1 MTCKYLDWCRG
12 MVLTNCRVDLIPL
25 RGLAKRDVATDHEH
39 INVRPARLL
48 FEPGLLHGSADG
60 RDDGGVGVASE
71 VDYG

>member
-1 MTCKYLDWCRG
+1 M
-12 MVLTNCRVDLIPL
+12 
-25 RGLAKRDVATDHEH
+25 ATDHEH

-71 VDYG
+71 VDYGLAGGRVSKRLWKCLVMSVSEL